1 MQAEPALPEPTR
13 PDTALLSTDAVRLAG
28 LVVAPA
34 ESLAWRE
41 SWSAPARLVLDP
53 TETHSLG
60 AIAEGR
66 VTRVLARVGDR
77 VHEGQVLVTVH
88 SHEMIEALSALARAG
103 AADAQAMS
111 DSALAETTASRAER
125 LYALKAASMADL
137 ERARAA
143 LARAASV
150 RAETRAELTRA
161 RAVRSHLVG
170 NGSVP
175 PGVDEHDV
183 LVRSP
188 IAGTIVRLD
197 AQPGAVVVVG
207 APLVSVSRTTSLVL
221 QMQLPERALG
231 VAGPDAPVVFTIPAF
246 PRDRF
251 EARVTRVAPTLDSAT
266 RTVTVQAQVLRGTER
281 LRAEMFATADLLG
294 PPNAPTLSV
303 PAGAIQAFE
312 ADTVVITAREQPNG
326 LVLEAVPIR
335 VGRRTADRAEILTG
349 IVAGTRVVI
358 DGASI
363 AKAELLRRRGG
374 R

>member
-1 MQAEPALPEPTR
+1 
-13 PDTALLSTDAVRLAG
+13 
-28 LVVAPA
+28 
-34 ESLAWRE
+34 
-41 SWSAPARLVLDP
+41 
-53 TETHSLG
+53 
-60 AIAEGR
+60 
-66 VTRVLARVGDR
+66 
-77 VHEGQVLVTVH
+77 
-88 SHEMIEALSALARAG
+88 
-103 AADAQAMS
+103 
-111 DSALAETTASRAER
+111 
-125 LYALKAASMADL
+125 
-137 ERARAA
+137 
-143 LARAASV
+143 V